1 MAVVSEKLVGD
12 ETTDAILDAARAAA
26 LEFGVRRTSLS
37 EVARRAGVSRM
48 TVYNRFGEKP
58 ALMRAL
64 MTREFGA
71 LLEHVASAVDG
82 EHGRGRLVAALV
94 LVARALPGNA
104 LFRKVRRAEP
114 ELLSPYVLERLGETQ
129 RVGLELIERGIAEG
143 QADGSIRP
151 GPTRA
156 IAGVVLLIEQSFVFS
171 AATIPGASQ
180 SQLLGEL
187 EGALDAVLAPAP
199 GSG

>member
-1 MAVVSEKLVGD
+1 MAIVSENRVND
-12 ETTDAILDAARAAA
+12 EITDAILDAARAAA

-64 MTREFGA
+64 MTREFGS
-71 LLEHVASAVDG
+71 LLERVANAVDG
-82 EHGRGRLVAALV
+82 EHGRRRLVAALV
-94 LVARALPGNA
+94 LVARALPGNP

-143 QADGSIRP
+143 QVDGSIRAGRP
-151 GPTRA
+151 RA

-171 AATIPGASQ
+171 AVTVPGVSH

-187 EGALDAVLAPAP
+187 ERALDAALAPAGP
-199 GSG
+199 S

>member
-1 MAVVSEKLVGD
+1 MAVVSEDLIAD
-12 ETTDAILDAARAAA
+12 QTTDAILDAARSAA

-71 LLEHVASAVDG
+71 LLERVAGRVEGEDG
-82 EHGRGRLVAALV
+82 RARLVAALV
-94 LVARALPGNA
+94 LVARALPGNS

-129 RVGLELIERGIAEG
+129 RVGLELVERGIAEG

-151 GPTRA
+151 GRTRA
-156 IAGVVLLIEQSFVFS
+156 IAGAVLLIEQSFVFS
-171 AATIPGASQ
+171 AATIPGVSQ
-180 SQLLGEL
+180 AQLLGEL
-187 EGALDAVLAPAP
+187 EAALDAVLAPAAG
-199 GSG
+199 GS